1 MQLKGVMNKVAWV
14 DLNTGQVET
23 FQPEAELYR
32 DYLGGYGLGAFY
44 LYQRQPAQADPLGP
58 ENTLGLASGPLTGT
72 QAITGN
78 RFTAVGKSP
87 KTGGWG
93 DANCGGNF
101 GPALKKA
108 GLDAIFFSGVSPKP
122 VYVLIEDGGV
132 SLLEAQ
138 DLWGQGCVAVERNL
152 KAKYGNKAHSVVI
165 GPAGERTSLLAC
177 LINDEG
183 RAAGRSGLGAV
194 MGSKGLKA
202 VVALGTGQV
211 EVAQGQALK
220 ELRSQLIKDYYN
232 KDNGIFFLLSSF
244 GTPGVLEGGVVG
256 GDTSIK
262 NWGGS
267 ADDFPSYN
275 QIDGDANNALVTK
288 KYGCWRCPVACG
300 AHVEVPQ
307 GPYAGKGHRPEYETL
322 AAFGTSCLNDNLE
335 SICKFNNICNDAGM
349 DTISAGS
356 TVAFAI
362 ECYEN
367 GIINSGDTGGLELNW
382 GNHGAMVEL
391 TEQMGSGT
399 GFGGELLADGIKAAV
414 AQLGQSAAPFA
425 MQCGGEELPYHDPRA
440 FPGLGMSYVADATP
454 GRHTQFG
461 AFYAEMGFV
470 PPDLKHPEITD
481 KYFYGGKGEAHKHVS
496 SFGHVINMAGL
507 CQLASCITPAP
518 EVANFLSLA
527 MGMPLSF
534 EEMLTIG
541 ERAANLRIAFN
552 LREGVN
558 NSRDYKLPGRVLG
571 NPPLAEGA
579 TKDVTVDNDTQVR
592 DYFTAM
598 GWNPD
603 TGVPSKAAFQRLGL
617 DFASEVCEG

>member
-1 MQLKGVMNKVAWV
+1 MQLKGVMNKIAWV
-14 DLNTGQVET
+14 DLSSGQVET
-23 FQPEAELYR
+23 IQPEAELYR

-44 LYQRQPAQADPLGP
+44 LYQRQPAGAAPLGP

-93 DANCGGNF
+93 DANCGGSF

-108 GLDAIFFSGVSPKP
+108 GLDAIFFSGKAAEP
-122 VYVLIEDGGV
+122 VYVVIENSQV
-132 SLLEAQ
+132 SLLGAE
-138 DLWGQGCVAVERNL
+138 DLWGQGCVAVERHF
-152 KAKYGNKAHSVVI
+152 KDKYGKQAHSVVI
-165 GPAGERTSLLAC
+165 GQSGERASLLAC

-202 VVALGTGQV
+202 VVALASGQV
-211 EVAQGQALK
+211 EVAQEEELK
-220 ELRSQLIKDYYN
+220 QLRQRLIKEYYH
-232 KDNGIFFLLSSF
+232 KDNGIYFLLNSF

-256 GDTSIK
+256 GDTAIK
-262 NWGGS
+262 NWAGWT
-267 ADDFPSYN
+267 DDFPTYN
-275 QIDGDANNALVTK
+275 KLDGDANKALVTK

-322 AAFGTSCLNDNLE
+322 AAFGTACLNDNLE
-335 SICKFNNICNDAGM
+335 SICRFNNICNDAGM

-367 GIINSGDTGGLELNW
+367 GVISSGDTGGLELTW

-391 TEQMGSGT
+391 AEQMGLGT
-399 GFGGELLADGIKAAV
+399 GFGGRVLADGIQAAV
-414 AQLGQSAAPFA
+414 AQLGPAAEPFA
-425 MQCGGEELPYHDPRA
+425 MQCGGEEIPYHDPRA

-454 GRHTQFG
+454 SRHTQFG
-461 AFYAEMGFV
+461 AFYAELGFL
-470 PPDLKHPEITD
+470 PPELKHPEIAD
-481 KYFYGGKGEAHKHVS
+481 KYMYGGKGQSHRHVS
-496 SFGHVINMAGL
+496 SFGHVVNMAGL
-507 CQLASCITPAP
+507 CQFASCITPAP

-527 MGMPLSF
+527 MGAPFSF
-534 EEMLTIG
+534 EDLLTIG
-541 ERAANLRIAFN
+541 DRAASLRIAFN

-558 NSRDYKLPGRVLG
+558 NFRDYKLPGRVLG
-571 NPPLAEGA
+571 EPPLAGGA
-579 TKDVTVDNDTQVR
+579 TEGVTVDNDTQLR
-592 DYFTAM
+592 DYFSAM

-603 TGVPSKAAFQRLGL
+603 SGVPGKAAFERLGL
-617 DFASEVCEG
+617 DFASEVCED